1 MKIGSTRIAL
11 AESLGL
17 SDISDPVTILT
28 KLDIKP
34 DFSNI
39 AKRVVPM
46 GAITTNFRNGIE
58 FWSALSTGASSLV
71 VISEIPRPIHVGWQ
85 ACGCAERLTLFGET
99 APMSK
104 LHETII
110 EIEIRRLH
118 RHFVIF
124 AKRHTE
130 PTESILWADHDKSSG
145 SMTANA
151 TKTLTVSLAR
161 RRNTGIQAHAKV
173 GKVNTQFKR
182 GR

>member
-1 MKIGSTRIAL
+1 MKIGSTRVAFS
-11 AESLGL
+11 ESLGL

-28 KLDIKP
+28 KLDIKS
-34 DFSNI
+34 DFSNV

-58 FWSALSTGASSLV
+58 FRSTLSTGASSLV
-71 VISEIPRPIHVGWQ
+71 VISEIPRPIHVGWKT
-85 ACGCAERLTLFGET
+85 CGCAERLTLFGET
-99 APMSK
+99 ATVSK

-118 RHFVIF
+118 RHFVIL

-130 PTESILWADHDKSSG
+130 AAESILWTDHDKSPG

-161 RRNTGIQAHAKV
+161 RRNTSIQPHAKM
-173 GKVNTQFKR
+173 GKVNTQFKC